1 MTKKEGVKKAEDGER
16 DQSHSSSLARQKR
29 TVCVMIQSKMR
40 PALIMPLSI
49 KMEHCI
55 TRNIPWSKRENVGR
69 RTARTRTKAAVESIL
84 QELIVILAVLARG
97 RREEQQHR

>member
-1 MTKKEGVKKAEDGER
+1 MKEAEDGER
-16 DQSHSSSLARQKR
+16 DQSHNSSLAPQKR

-55 TRNIPWSKRENVGR
+55 TRNIPWSQRENVGR
-69 RTARTRTKAAVESIL
+69 RTRTKAVVESIL